1 MAAPRCLRFGL
12 GYRLPPGSLLVGDRI
27 VKVLSMKEP
36 PNQTFAFLLQDLYE
50 IPFVFVACL
59 EWQRI

>member
-1 MAAPRCLRFGL
+1 
-12 GYRLPPGSLLVGDRI
+12 
-27 VKVLSMKEP
+27 MKEP